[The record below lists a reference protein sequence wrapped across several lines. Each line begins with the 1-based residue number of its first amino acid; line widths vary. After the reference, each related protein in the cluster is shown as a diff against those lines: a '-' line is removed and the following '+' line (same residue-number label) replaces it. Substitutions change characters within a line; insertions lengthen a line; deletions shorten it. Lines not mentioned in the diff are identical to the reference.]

1 MRLGVMR
8 RATRFVP
15 AAHSGWQTGTA
26 RAPAGIRLT
35 ALWRPEYRT
44 ARQSCQRKAA
54 PRRVESGPGVEA
66 RMNAGTIEI
75 QPGTAA
81 YTLALVGAGEFL
93 PSMRAVDEQLLTV
106 SGGRRVAI
114 LPTASAPDGPEVF
127 ERWAAMGEAHFRAL
141 GAQVEVVAAR
151 TRADC
156 LDPDIVR
163 QIASVDLV
171 YFSGGKPD
179 YLLAALTQ
187 TPAWEAV
194 LALLQR
200 GGVVAGCSA
209 GAMILGAFIP
219 AFRLRQLPG
228 RDALWMPGFGLVPQ
242 AIVIPHFNE
251 IPRSIVRAWL
261 ALRPSGTRAFGVDAG
276 TALVGRPG
284 AWRVL
289 GEGSV
294 TLADGEGECA
304 YGAGEPF
311 P

>member
-1 MRLGVMR
+1 MPD
-8 RATRFVP
+8 A
-15 AAHSGWQTGTA
+15 
-26 RAPAGIRLT
+26 
-35 ALWRPEYRT
+35 
-44 ARQSCQRKAA
+44 QSQDDSPC
-54 PRRVESGPGVEA
+54 
-66 RMNAGTIEI
+66 
-75 QPGTAA
+75 
-81 YTLALVGAGEFL
+81 TLALVGAGEFL
-93 PSMRAVDEQLLTV
+93 PSMRPVDEHLLAL

-114 LPTASAPDGPEVF
+114 LPTASAPDGAGVF

-141 GAQVEVVAAR
+141 GAQVEAVPAR

-156 LDPDIVR
+156 LDPE
-163 QIASVDLV
+163 IARRIAAADLV

-179 YLLAALTQ
+179 YLMAALAQ
-187 TPAWEAV
+187 TRAWEAV
-194 LALLQR
+194 LALVQR

-219 AFRLRQLPG
+219 GFRLRQLPG
-228 RDALWMPGFGLVPQ
+228 REALWTPGFGLVPH

-251 IPRSIVRAWL
+251 IPRTVVRAWT
-261 ALRPSGTRAFGVDAG
+261 ALRPAGTRTIGVDAG

-294 TLADGEGECA
+294 TIADNEGERTIA
-304 YGAGEPF
+304 AGNPF